1 MNATGPAQPQAEVLD
16 LAETAGVYLSAY
28 LRPFRTWLD
37 REDVSEII
45 FNRAGELWIEAA
57 GAQHLQRVEAPQV
70 DDLLIRRLAE
80 QVARA
85 THQGVS
91 RERPLLAA
99 TLPDGARVQFISP
112 PATRSGWAMAIRRHR
127 LVDLPLSAYASRR
140 GGAAA
145 DLAAVDSNEDP
156 IGYLR
161 QAVAERRTILVSGGT
176 SSGKTTFLNALLR
189 EVPPAERVILI
200 EDTPEIRLQSPAG
213 LGLVAVKGELGE
225 ARVSTDDLLQASL
238 RLRPDR
244 IVLGELR
251 GTEAVSFLRAIN
263 TGHPGSFSTIH
274 ANNPAGALEQL
285 GLMVMQA
292 GLGLTRAD
300 TLAYARSVI
309 DVIVQLDRRG
319 GERTIAEVHDLRA
332 TAREQQR
339 TISRTSESDS
349 DSPLP

>member
-1 MNATGPAQPQAEVLD
+1 MNAALRAEPSAEIVPLD
-16 LAETAGVYLSAY
+16 QSEGVYLNAY
-28 LRPFRTWLD
+28 LRPFRRWLD

-45 FNRAGELWIEAA
+45 VNRPGELWLEKA
-57 GAQHLQRVEAPQV
+57 GAMHLQRLDAPEI
-70 DDLLIRRLAE
+70 DDLLVRRLAE

-85 THQGVS
+85 THQGIS

-99 TLPDGARVQFISP
+99 TLPDGARVQFVAP
-112 PATRSGWAMAIRRHR
+112 PATRSGWAMSIRRHR
-127 LVDLPLSAYASRR
+127 LVDLPLSAYAA
-140 GGAAA
+140 GPIFDAPVTEAIDPAAQP
-145 DLAAVDSNEDP
+145 LE
-156 IGYLR
+156 YLR

-189 EVPPAERVILI
+189 EVPADERIILI
-200 EDTPEIRLQSPAG
+200 EDTPEIRLPSFAC
-213 LGLVAVKGELGE
+213 LGLVAVRGELGE
-225 ARVSTDDLLQASL
+225 ARVDTDALLQASL

-274 ANNPAGALEQL
+274 ANSPAGALEQL

-292 GLGLTRAD
+292 GLGLSRSD

-309 DVIVQLDRRG
+309 DVVVQLDRRG
-319 GERTIAEVHDLRA
+319 GSRAVVDILDLR
-332 TAREQQR
+332 
-339 TISRTSESDS
+339 
-349 DSPLP
+349 SPILCAAPSSSFGQADRRQGR